1 MSRIDDLNNVLL
13 ELQASSG
20 AIEACA
26 VVSEDGL
33 IMASSLPQGTEE
45 SRVAA
50 MCAAMLSMGERTV
63 KELKRGNLEQIYAKG
78 DNGYIVIMQAGSH
91 VVLLAIARK
100 DAKLGLIFFDL
111 SKASEKI
118 KSILGG

>member
-1 MSRIDDLNNVLL
+1 MSRIDALNKVLL
-13 ELQASSG
+13 DLQASSG

-33 IMASSLPQGTEE
+33 ILASSLPQGIEE

-50 MCAAMLSMGERTV
+50 MCAAMLSIGERTV
-63 KELKRGNLEQIYAKG
+63 SELKRGNLEQLFAKG
-78 DNGYIVIMQAGSH
+78 DNGYFVATKAGNH
-91 VVLLAIARK
+91 VVLLAIACK

-111 SKASEKI
+111 SKTSDKI
-118 KSILGG
+118 RNILGR